1 MRLQSVE
8 LRVADP
14 ARAAEFFE
22 QLWGLTSA
30 GIDGATR
37 FFRGTAGLPHVI
49 ALSPGEP
56 SLRSVTFCG
65 TPAELEQTAARAR
78 RHGALFSSKDSVV
91 ISGPEDQTYRFVVEA
106 PAAALAADRDCPVQL
121 SHVVLNANDADTA
134 ERFAVEALG
143 FRLTDRTRHMTFV
156 RCNRTHHCIAYA
168 RAGYSSLNHIAF
180 EMRDLDAVMR
190 GISRL
195 RDAGYECVW
204 GPGRHGPG
212 HNVFGYFV
220 APFGAIIE
228 YTAEV
233 EEVGDDYR
241 VGGPEDW
248 KWPAGRIDH
257 WGLSKKNTEL
267 TGAAERKFRWS
278 NAV

>member
-8 LRVADP
+8 LQVADP

-22 QLWGLTSA
+22 RVWGLAAA
-30 GIDGATR
+30 GNDGATR
-37 FFRGTAGLPHVI
+37 FLRGTAGLPHII

-56 SLRSVTFCG
+56 SIRSITFCG
-65 TPAELEQTAARAR
+65 SRAEIGNKATVR
-78 RHGALFSSKDSVV
+78 
-91 ISGPEDQTYRFVVEA
+91 GPEGQRYRFVVET
-106 PAAALAADRDCPVQL
+106 PVEPLPADRDKPIQL
-121 SHVVLNANDADTA
+121 SHVVLNAADVDAA

-190 GISRL
+190 GIGRM
-195 RDAGYECVW
+195 RDAGYDCVW

-220 APFGAIIE
+220 APFGANIE

-248 KWPAGRIDH
+248 KWPPGRMDH
-257 WGLSKKNTEL
+257 WGISKRNTEL

-278 NAV
+278 GAA